1 MDKALFNKY
10 LAVTMPKRSLRK
22 FLPTPAR
29 LRDVKGLGMF
39 RDLFDRHELW
49 HISRTSI
56 ARATAIGLFCSMVP
70 FPGQMIVAVFVAI
83 RVGANV
89 PLAFSLIFITNPLTM
104 PVIYL
109 TAYLLGSALL
119 NAPVIDAS
127 TVDWLDP
134 FSPELLS
141 IWPSFLV
148 GCFVMG
154 ILVAFFGYFI
164 ADGLWRLRI
173 AQRISERARRRRER
187 KAQKKSERDSN
198 SR

>member
-1 MDKALFNKY
+1 
-10 LAVTMPKRSLRK
+10 MPKRSLRK
-22 FLPTPAR
+22 FLPTPSR
-29 LRDVKGLGMF
+29 LKSVKGLGVF

-49 HISRTSI
+49 HVSRTSI

-70 FPGQMIVAVFVAI
+70 LPGQMIVAVFIAI

-109 TAYLLGSALL
+109 SAYLLGSALL
-119 NAPVIDAS
+119 DAPVIDA
-127 TVDWLDP
+127 TAVNWLD
-134 FSPELLS
+134 FTSPELLS

-154 ILVAFFGYFI
+154 LLVAFLGYFI
-164 ADGLWRLRI
+164 ADGLWRIRI
-173 AQRISERARRRRER
+173 AQRIADRARRRRER
-187 KAQKKSERDSN
+187 KMREKTGQKNELY
-198 SR
+198 

>member
-1 MDKALFNKY
+1 
-10 LAVTMPKRSLRK
+10 MPKRSLRK

-29 LRDVKGLGMF
+29 LKGVKGLGIF
-39 RDLFDRHELW
+39 RGLFDRHELW
-49 HISRTSI
+49 HINRTSI

-70 FPGQMIVAVFVAI
+70 LPGQMIVAVFVAI

-119 NAPVIDAS
+119 NAPLIDVG

-134 FSPELLS
+134 RSPELLS
-141 IWPSFLV
+141 IWPSFLL

-154 ILVAFFGYFI
+154 VLVAFFGYFI

-187 KAQKKSERDSN
+187 KEREKRERGSN

>member
-1 MDKALFNKY
+1 
-10 LAVTMPKRSLRK
+10 MPKRSLRK

-29 LRDVKGLGMF
+29 LKGVKALGVF
-39 RDLFDRHELW
+39 RDLFDRDELW

-56 ARATAIGLFCSMVP
+56 ARATAIGLFCAMVP
-70 FPGQMIVAVFVAI
+70 LPGQMIVAVFVAI

-109 TAYLLGSALL
+109 AAYLLGSALL

-127 TVDWLDP
+127 AINWLDP
-134 FSPELLS
+134 TSPELLS

-154 ILVAFFGYFI
+154 VLAAFFGYFL
-164 ADGLWRLRI
+164 ADGLWRMRISQRI
-173 AQRISERARRRRER
+173 ADRTRRRRER
-187 KAQKKSERDSN
+187 RAKGKRGREN
-198 SR
+198 NPL

>member
-1 MDKALFNKY
+1 
-10 LAVTMPKRSLRK
+10 
-22 FLPTPAR
+22 
-29 LRDVKGLGMF
+29 
-39 RDLFDRHELW
+39 
-49 HISRTSI
+49 
-56 ARATAIGLFCSMVP
+56 
-70 FPGQMIVAVFVAI
+70 
-83 RVGANV
+83 
-89 PLAFSLIFITNPLTM
+89 M

-127 TVDWLDP
+127 AVDWLDP

-154 ILVAFFGYFI
+154 VLVAFVGYFV

-173 AQRISERARRRRER
+173 AQRISERASRHRER
-187 KAQKKSERDSN
+187 RAQEKRKRDGN

>member
-1 MDKALFNKY
+1 
-10 LAVTMPKRSLRK
+10 MPKRSLRK

-56 ARATAIGLFCSMVP
+56 ARASAIGLFCAMVP
-70 FPGQMIVAVFVAI
+70 LPGQMIVAVFIAI

-109 TAYLLGSALL
+109 AAYLLGSALL

-127 TVDWLDP
+127 AVDWLDP
-134 FSPELLS
+134 TSPELLS

-148 GCFVMG
+148 GVLLWVSSSRFLAISLPTVCGDYGLHSESRRGHACVVREKHG
-154 ILVAFFGYFI
+154 KKAREIAIPVSATLAIL
-164 ADGLWRLRI
+164 R
-173 AQRISERARRRRER
+173 
-187 KAQKKSERDSN
+187 
-198 SR
+198 

>member
-1 MDKALFNKY
+1 
-10 LAVTMPKRSLRK
+10 MPKRSLRK

-29 LRDVKGLGMF
+29 LKDVKGLGMF
-39 RDLFDRHELW
+39 RHLFDRQELW

-70 FPGQMIVAVFVAI
+70 LPGQMIVAVFVAI

-89 PLAFSLIFITNPLTM
+89 PLAFTLIFITNPLTM

-119 NAPVIDAS
+119 NAPLIDVS

-134 FSPELLS
+134 TSPEVLS

-154 ILVAFFGYFI
+154 VLVAMAYGVY
-164 ADGLWRLRI
+164 GLHSGFR
-173 AQRISERARRRRER
+173 SERAGVEKEKHGKNAKETAIPVSGTLVILR
-187 KAQKKSERDSN
+187 
-198 SR
+198 

>member
-1 MDKALFNKY
+1 
-10 LAVTMPKRSLRK
+10 MPKRSLRK

-56 ARATAIGLFCSMVP
+56 ARATAIGLFCAMVP
-70 FPGQMIVAVFVAI
+70 LPGQMIVAVFIAI

-127 TVDWLDP
+127 AVDWRDLT
-134 FSPELLS
+134 SLELLS

-154 ILVAFFGYFI
+154 VSLPTVCGDY
-164 ADGLWRLRI
+164 GLH
-173 AQRISERARRRRER
+173 SESRREHAGGVR
-187 KAQKKSERDSN
+187 EKHGKKAREIAIPVSATLAILR
-198 SR
+198 